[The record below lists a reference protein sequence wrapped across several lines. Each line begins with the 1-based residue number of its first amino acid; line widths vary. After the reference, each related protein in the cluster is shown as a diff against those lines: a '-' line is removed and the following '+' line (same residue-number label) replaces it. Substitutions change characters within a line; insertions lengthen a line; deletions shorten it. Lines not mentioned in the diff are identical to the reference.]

1 MKTMKTAMAIAMTCF
16 VMAAVG
22 CESPR
27 GGGMSSGEGFKI
39 GAPALDTMVMQGQA
53 QSVTVSLNRGELFKR
68 DVTLDIRASKGISV
82 EPTKAV
88 VKASATPDVQLRI
101 TAAKDAALGEY
112 KIYLKGTPDTGEATS
127 TEFTVKVIS
136 P

>member
-1 MKTMKTAMAIAMTCF
+1 MKTAMVI
-16 VMAAVG
+16 VMACSLMAATG
-22 CESPR
+22 CQSPR
-27 GGGMSSGEGFKI
+27 GGGVSSREGFTI
-39 GAPALDTMVMQGQA
+39 GKPALDTMVVQGQT
-53 QSVTVSLNRGELFKR
+53 QSATVSLNRGELFKR
-68 DVTLDIRASKGISV
+68 DVTLDIRASTGISV

-88 VKASATPDVQLRI
+88 VKASAIPNVQLKI

-112 KIYLKGTPDTGEATS
+112 KIYLKGTPDAGETTS